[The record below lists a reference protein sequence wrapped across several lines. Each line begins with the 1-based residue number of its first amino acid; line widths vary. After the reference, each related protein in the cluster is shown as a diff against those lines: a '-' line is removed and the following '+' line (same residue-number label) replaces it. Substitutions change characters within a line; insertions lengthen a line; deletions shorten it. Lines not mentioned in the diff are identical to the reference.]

1 MNFIKN
7 LFRSSLGKKFVLAV
21 SGAGLLLF
29 VVAHLLGNLQIFLGR
44 DALNYYG
51 HFLHTNPQI
60 LWPARCGLVVLAGL
74 HVWSALKVSAENK
87 AARGVG
93 YEGNPTPVAAGYA
106 SRTMLLSGL
115 MVAAFVVYHLLHYT
129 AQVPAVNLTGQ
140 DFGAMWQEMAHDS
153 QRHDVY
159 RMMVVGFR
167 QPLVTGFYLL
177 GVGLLCLH
185 LSHGLRATF
194 QTLGWQNRPWRP
206 VIEGT
211 APVVAWVIFLG
222 YASIPLAVVVHL
234 VKL

>member
-1 MNFIKN
+1 
-7 LFRSSLGKKFVLAV
+7 
-21 SGAGLLLF
+21 
-29 VVAHLLGNLQIFLGR
+29 
-44 DALNYYG
+44 
-51 HFLHTNPQI
+51 
-60 LWPARCGLVVLAGL
+60 
-74 HVWSALKVSAENK
+74 
-87 AARGVG
+87 
-93 YEGNPTPVAAGYA
+93 
-106 SRTMLLSGL
+106 
-115 MVAAFVVYHLLHYT
+115 
-129 AQVPAVNLTGQ
+129 
-140 DFGAMWQEMAHDS
+140 MWQEIAHDS